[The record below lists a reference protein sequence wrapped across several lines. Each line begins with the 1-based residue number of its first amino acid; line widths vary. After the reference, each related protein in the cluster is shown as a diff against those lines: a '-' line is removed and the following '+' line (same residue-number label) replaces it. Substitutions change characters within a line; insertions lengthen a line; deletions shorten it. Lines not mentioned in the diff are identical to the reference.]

1 MNRQCRTHV
10 VLLLVAVS
18 FGAFL
23 SPRPAFAADLAPA
36 TQSEERSE
44 GLRIHPENPRYLTYN
59 GKPFYVVGS
68 GMESIGQPWSRT
80 QEQWRDYLD
89 MLHRNGFN
97 RIRFFPWDLCWQ
109 KELLPTSSPWRVRDA
124 KAFDFDLTQFN
135 RQYWD
140 FVKRLLTMAQQRG
153 IVVEYNLFDY
163 CSLEDKKGES
173 AWARNPL
180 SALNNNGGAL
190 PGKKGKPD
198 IYIFADYGDL
208 TLFQTPFDAS
218 WSWQKKN
225 QWYQQLYVKYTI
237 EQLTDFPNI
246 YWEIM
251 NEQGWQ
257 RVEPGGP
264 EWTRHWLTFLDRHD
278 PNRRLRS
285 INVADVYDEMPGL
298 DIICE
303 HPIPFF
309 HRRELT
315 DPEVA
320 VGIIAANLKFGKPV
334 ICDET
339 GYFPPPASTEDD
351 VWRTVTQEQMAN
363 ERRAFWYA
371 FVAGGHWTAVCW
383 QDFQERDTH
392 RWVRHLKSLIDT
404 VPYWKMEPH
413 DELVDRGHC
422 LALPNEH
429 YVVSVAEACLSV
441 FRGAGLYKKDA
452 SLS

>member
-1 MNRQCRTHV
+1 
-10 VLLLVAVS
+10 VA
-18 FGAFL
+18 
-23 SPRPAFAADLAPA
+23 R
-36 TQSEERSE
+36 
-44 GLRIHPENPRYLTYN
+44 
-59 GKPFYVVGS
+59 
-68 GMESIGQPWSRT
+68 
-80 QEQWRDYLD
+80 
-89 MLHRNGFN
+89 
-97 RIRFFPWDLCWQ
+97 
-109 KELLPTSSPWRVRDA
+109 
-124 KAFDFDLTQFN
+124 
-135 RQYWD
+135 
-140 FVKRLLTMAQQRG
+140 QRG
-153 IVVEYNLFDY
+153 IVVEYSLFDH
-163 CSLEDKKGES
+163 CSLEDKKGEL

-198 IYIFADYGDL
+198 IYAFADYGDL
-208 TLFQTPFDAS
+208 TLFQTPLDPS

-237 EQLTDFPNI
+237 EQVTGFSNI
-246 YWEIM
+246 HWEIM

-264 EWTRHWLTFLDRHD
+264 EWTRHWLDFLDRHD

-285 INVADVYDEMPGL
+285 INAADVYDAMPGL
-298 DIICE
+298 DIVCE

-315 DPEVA
+315 DPEAA

-339 GYFPPPASTEDD
+339 GYFPPPASTEDEI
-351 VWRTVTQEQMAN
+351 WRTVTREQLAN

-392 RWVRHLKSLIDT
+392 RWVRHLKSLTDA
-404 VPYWKMEPH
+404 VPYWKMDPH

-422 LALPNEH
+422 LALPNGH
-429 YVVSVAEACLSV
+429 YVIYLGTGGTTTLQLGDRTADAFVCEWIDPRSGERRVAMPEVQGRKSTFTAPSDDDWAICI
-441 FRGAGLYKKDA
+441 RAR
-452 SLS
+452 